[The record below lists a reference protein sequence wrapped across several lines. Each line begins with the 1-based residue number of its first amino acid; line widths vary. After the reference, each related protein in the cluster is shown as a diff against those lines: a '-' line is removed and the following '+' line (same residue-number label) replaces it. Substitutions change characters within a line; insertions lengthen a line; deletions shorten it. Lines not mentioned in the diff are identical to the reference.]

1 MGFLPQFYVI
11 KDALLMNN
19 GEYSKS
25 GPVTTRSP
33 VVNIT
38 GKEFTSLDNP
48 ANSNCSVW
56 FAQLA
61 VFASPGL
68 NGTIYDS
75 TPFQLFISSDSNENK
90 LIIDSADK
98 TVNKSYTNS
107 IKSFENGKCYCNV
120 TYTNSGEPFDIA
132 CVRIAINN
140 FMIYAQSIDPITI
153 GTGETVQI
161 KIEV

>member
-1 MGFLPQFYVI
+1 MGFLPQYYII
-11 KDALLMNN
+11 KDALLANN

-33 VVNIT
+33 VVNIA
-38 GKEFTSLDNP
+38 GKEFTSLDNS
-48 ANSNCSVW
+48 ANDNCSLM

-61 VFASPGL
+61 VFASPKL

-90 LIIDSADK
+90 LIIDSADI
-98 TVNKSYTNS
+98 TVQKSNQNS

-120 TYTNSGEPFDIA
+120 TYTHSGEPFDIA

>member
-1 MGFLPQFYVI
+1 MGFLPQYYII
-11 KDALLMNN
+11 KDALLANN

-33 VVNIT
+33 VVNFV
-38 GKEFTSLDNP
+38 GKEFTSLDNS
-48 ANSNCSVW
+48 ANDNCSLM

-61 VFASPGL
+61 VFASPKLHGSVL
-68 NGTIYDS
+68 ES
-75 TPFQLFISSDSNENK
+75 TPFRLFISSDSNENK
-90 LIIDSADK
+90 LIIDSADI
-98 TVNKSYTNS
+98 TVQKSDQNS

-120 TYTNSGEPFDIA
+120 TYTHSGESFDIA

>member
-1 MGFLPQFYVI
+1 MGFLPQYYII
-11 KDALLMNN
+11 KDALLNEN

-33 VVNIT
+33 VVNIA
-38 GKEFTSLDNP
+38 GKEFTSLDNS
-48 ANSNCSVW
+48 ANDNCSLM

-61 VFASPGL
+61 VFTSPKL
-68 NGTIYDS
+68 NGTVYDS
-75 TPFQLFISSDSNENK
+75 VPFQLFISSDSNENK
-90 LIIDSADK
+90 LITDSADI
-98 TVNKSYTNS
+98 TVQKSNQNS

-120 TYTNSGEPFDIA
+120 TYAHSGEPFVIA
-132 CVRIAINN
+132 CVRISINS

>member
-1 MGFLPQFYVI
+1 MGFLPQFYII
-11 KDALLMNN
+11 KDALLANN

-33 VVNIT
+33 VVNIA
-38 GKEFTSLDNP
+38 GEEFTSLDNS
-48 ANSNCSVW
+48 ANDNCSLM

-61 VFASPGL
+61 VFASPKL
-68 NGTIYDS
+68 NGTVYDS
-75 TPFQLFISSDSNENK
+75 VPFQLFISSDSNENK
-90 LIIDSADK
+90 LITDSADI
-98 TVNKSYTNS
+98 TVKKSNQNS

-120 TYTNSGEPFDIA
+120 TYTHSGEPFVIA
-132 CVRIAINN
+132 CVRISINS
-140 FMIYAQSIDPITI
+140 FMIYAQSINPITI

>member
-11 KDALLMNN
+11 KDALLTKN
-19 GEYSKS
+19 GEYTAS
-25 GPVTTRSP
+25 GSITPRSP
-33 VVNIT
+33 VVDFG
-38 GKEFTSLDNP
+38 GKEYTSFTVTTY
-48 ANSNCSVW
+48 SNCSVW
-56 FAQLA
+56 LAQLA
-61 VFASPGL
+61 VFASPIL

-90 LIIDSADK
+90 LIIDSADIA
-98 TVNKSYTNS
+98 VQKSEKNS
-107 IKSFENGKCYCNV
+107 IKSFENGKCYCNI
-120 TYTNSGEPFDIA
+120 TYTHSGEPFDIA